1 MDQESRR
8 IGLRWKIGGT
18 FTAVM
23 LVLGLLAIAGVYQ
36 LTKNI
41 LRAQLDKRALI
52 MATNLSDAV
61 AGHIAA
67 GNLLALH
74 ALARKYTLFDDVAY
88 AFIEDGKGAIL
99 AHTLGNLP
107 AELRQGRPG
116 PGQRQADRRELSLQ
130 GKTVYETGVPVLE
143 GQTGRVHVGIWAQ
156 AVENEIQSAV
166 LPLIGIIALVPV
178 IGGLLSF
185 LLAHWIVRPIV
196 GLTKIADK
204 VTMGDLETSV
214 TGSCVRSHDEI
225 GDLARSLERMR
236 SSLKAAML
244 RLGREI
250 A

>member
-23 LVLGLLAIAGVYQ
+23 FILGILAIAGVYQ
-36 LTKNI
+36 TTKNI
-41 LRAQLDKRALI
+41 LRDQLDKRALI
-52 MATNLSDAV
+52 MATNLSDAA
-61 AGHIAA
+61 AGYIAA
-67 GNLLALH
+67 NNPLALH
-74 ALARKYTLFDDVAY
+74 TLARKYTLFDDVAY
-88 AFIEDGKGAIL
+88 AYIENGKGEVL
-99 AHTLGNLP
+99 AHTLGKLP
-107 AELRQGRPG
+107 PELRQRLPVGER
-116 PGQRQADRRELSLQ
+116 RQAFRQVLSLQ

-143 GQTGRVHVGIWAQ
+143 GRAGTVHVGIWAD
-156 AVENEIQSAV
+156 AVENEIQGAV
-166 LPLIGIIALVPV
+166 LRLIGIIALVPLV
-178 IGGLLSF
+178 GALLSF

-196 GLTKIADK
+196 GLTKIADQ

-214 TGSCVRSHDEI
+214 TGNCVKSHDEI